1 LLLSIGKDAYLPTA
15 ENSPSIIN
23 SGGQTEELELK
34 LHFLK
39 VASGSNSFVN
49 DSEDEEYLPLI
60 GETEISQF
68 HVKTFE
74 KN

>member
-1 LLLSIGKDAYLPTA
+1 MLLSVGKDAYLPTA

-23 SGGQTEELELK
+23 CGGPTEELELK

-39 VASGSNSFVN
+39 VASGSNSSVN

-60 GETEISQF
+60 EETEIS
-68 HVKTFE
+68 
-74 KN
+74 